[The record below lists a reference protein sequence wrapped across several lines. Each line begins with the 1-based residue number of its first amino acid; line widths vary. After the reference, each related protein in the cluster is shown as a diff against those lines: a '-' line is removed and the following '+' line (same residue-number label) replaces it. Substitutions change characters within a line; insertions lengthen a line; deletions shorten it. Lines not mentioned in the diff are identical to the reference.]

1 MHNKKTALVRQHQS
15 GNIEHHQHIT
25 IGAVYPFILSRLPRK
40 GKENMKTP
48 KAKKL
53 PSGSWYVRV
62 RIDGQDVSITRPTE
76 KEALAEAMAVKAGL
90 SQHKKDLQNNDLTVL
105 QAMNDYIESRRS
117 VLSPA
122 TIRGYCIIR
131 DNRFQSVS
139 KMKIRSIS
147 KERWQQLVNIE
158 ARQVSAKTLKNAW
171 GFVSS
176 VIRAATGESMTVR
189 LPQVVPQN
197 RPFLEPEEI
206 PTFLEAIIG
215 DPAEIIALLALSSL
229 RRSEIMALNWEDVD
243 LKKRLL
249 KVNGAS
255 VPDENNHYV
264 HKPETKNQASR
275 RTVPIIQPL
284 YEAMLKVPNRKGQL
298 ATMHLTT
305 AYNRINQ
312 ACKKAGLPEVGLHGL
327 RHSFASLAY
336 HLQMP
341 EKVAMEIGGW
351 ANDATMKKIYTHVAR
366 NDVNHYKSAF
376 TEFFENGDKNDDKN
390 GKQTAVQ

>member
-1 MHNKKTALVRQHQS
+1 
-15 GNIEHHQHIT
+15 
-25 IGAVYPFILSRLPRK
+25 
-40 GKENMKTP
+40 MKTP

-62 RIDGQDVSITRPTE
+62 RVDGQDVSITRPTE

-90 SQHKKDLQNNDLTVL
+90 SQYKMDWRNNDLTVL

-147 KERWQQLVNIE
+147 RERWQQLVNIE

-171 GFVSS
+171 GFMSS
-176 VIRAATGESMTVR
+176 VIRASTGKEITVR
-189 LPQVVPQN
+189 LPQLIPN
-197 RPFLEPEEI
+197 ERKFLDASQIPVFIKAIKGDRVEI
-206 PTFLEAIIG
+206 AS
-215 DPAEIIALLALSSL
+215 LLALSSL
-229 RRSEIMALNWEDVD
+229 RRSELLALSWDDVD
-243 LKKRLL
+243 LKNRLL
-249 KVNGAS
+249 HITAAT
-255 VPDENNHYV
+255 VPNEDGIMV
-264 HKPETKNQASR
+264 RKAETKNATSR
-275 RTVPIIQPL
+275 RTVPIIAPL
-284 YEAMLKVPNRKGQL
+284 YDALSAVKRKSGPVV
-298 ATMHLTT
+298 TMSTSGM
-305 AYNRINQ
+305 YKRIN
-312 ACKKAGLPEVGLHGL
+312 ALCERNGLPKVGVHGL

-336 HLQMP
+336 HLHMP

-366 NDVNHYKSAF
+366 YDVNRYKSVF
-376 TEFFENGDKNDDKN
+376 TDFFEIGDKNADKI
-390 GKQTAVQ
+390 